1 MNNSIFK
8 AEFFK
13 TNRQRLRTLFT
24 GKAPIVITANGQMQR
39 SSDSAYSF
47 VQDANFWYLTGID
60 EPDIIL
66 VLDKEKEYLIVPS
79 RDSSRETFEGAIA
92 FDKLRKISGIK
103 QIYNDKDGWNQLSS
117 RLKKVKHFATIAAP
131 PAYIEQL
138 GMYTNPARAQLLS
151 RVKEQNEAIEPLHIN
166 SHLSLMRMI
175 KQPVEIEA
183 ICKAIDITSA
193 AIKKAMT
200 PAKISKYDNEA
211 QIEAELSKYFRTH
224 NSRGH
229 AFDPIV
235 ANGVNACTVHYSHNN
250 SDLNKKDLLL
260 IDVGAEY
267 DHYAADLTR
276 TFSLGSP
283 TKRQQ
288 AVYDAVL
295 DVQNHAIGL
304 LKPGVLLDDYEKNIE
319 HYMGEKLRELGL
331 IKTINHDNV
340 RKYYPY
346 YSSHF
351 LGLNV
356 HDSGLHDRPLEPG
369 VVLTVEPGI
378 HIKEEGIGIRI
389 EDNIIIT
396 EDGNKVLSEKL
407 PKRLCY

>member
-1 MNNSIFK
+1 MSYSSFG
-8 AEFFK
+8 AEFFEG
-13 TNRQRLRTLFT
+13 NRQRLRTLFT
-24 GKAPIVITANGQMQR
+24 GKAPIVITANGQLQR
-39 SSDSAYSF
+39 SSDSAYRF

-79 RDSSRETFEGAIA
+79 RSTARETFEGAISHH
-92 FDKLRKISGIK
+92 DLQKISGIK
-103 QIYNDKDGWNQLSS
+103 QIYDEKEGWNQLSG

-131 PAYIEQL
+131 PAYIDQL
-138 GMYTNPARAQLLS
+138 GMYTNPARAQLIAKI
-151 RVKEQNEAIEPLHIN
+151 KEINDNVEPLYIT

-175 KQPVEIEA
+175 KQPQEVEA
-183 ICKAIDITSA
+183 IKHAIDITA
-193 AIKKAMT
+193 GAIKKAMT
-200 PAKISKYDNEA
+200 PAKIEKYSNEA
-211 QIEAELSKYFRTH
+211 EIEAEITKYFRI
-224 NSRGH
+224 NSAKGH
-229 AFDPIV
+229 AFDPII
-235 ANGVNACTVHYSHNN
+235 ANGHNACVVHYNQNN
-250 SDLNKKDLLL
+250 SELNKKELLL
-260 IDVGAEY
+260 IDIGAEY
-267 DHYAADLTR
+267 NHYAADLTR
-276 TFSLGSP
+276 TFSLSTP
-283 TKRQQ
+283 NKRQQ

-295 DVQNHAIGL
+295 DVQNYAISL
-304 LKPGVLLDDYEKNIE
+304 LKPGILLDDFENDIE

-378 HIKEEGIGIRI
+378 HINEEGIGIRI
-389 EDNIIIT
+389 EDNILIT
-396 EDGNKVLSEKL
+396 DNGNTVLSEKL
-407 PKRLCY
+407 PKRLC

>member
-1 MNNSIFK
+1 MNDSSFGAK
-8 AEFFK
+8 FFEG
-13 TNRQRLRTLFT
+13 NRQRLRTLFT

-39 SSDSAYSF
+39 SSDSAYLF

-66 VLDKEKEYLIVPS
+66 VIDKDKEYLIVPS
-79 RDSSRETFEGAIA
+79 RSSSRETFEGAISY
-92 FDKLRKISGIK
+92 DELREVSGIS
-103 QIYNDKDGWNQLSS
+103 QIYDQKEGWSQLAN
-117 RLKKVKHFATIAAP
+117 RIKKVKHVATLAVP
-131 PAYIEQL
+131 PAYIDQL

-151 RVKEQNEAIEPLHIN
+151 KIKEINDNIEPLHIS

-175 KQPVEIEA
+175 KQPQEISA
-183 ICKAIDITSA
+183 IQKAIDITA
-193 AIKKAMT
+193 GAIKKAMT
-200 PAKISKYDNEA
+200 PKKIAKYQNEA
-211 QIEAELSKYFRTH
+211 QIEAEITKHFRI
-224 NSRGH
+224 NGAKGH

-235 ANGVNACTVHYSHNN
+235 ANGKNACIVHYNQNN
-250 SDLNKKDLLL
+250 AELNNKELLL
-260 IDVGAEY
+260 IDIGAEY
-267 DHYAADLTR
+267 NHYAADLTR
-276 TFSLGSP
+276 TFSLDTP

-295 DVQNHAIGL
+295 DVQNYAINL
-304 LKPGVLLDDYEKNIE
+304 LKPGVLLDDFENDVE

-378 HIKEEGIGIRI
+378 HINEEGIGIRI
-389 EDNIIIT
+389 EDNVLIT
-396 EDGNKVLSEKL
+396 ENGNTVLSQKL
-407 PKRLCY
+407 PKRLC

>member
-1 MNNSIFK
+1 MNNSSFGVK
-8 AEFFK
+8 FFEG
-13 TNRQRLRTLFT
+13 NRQRLRTLFT
-24 GKAPIVITANGQMQR
+24 GKAPIVVTANGQMQR
-39 SSDSAYSF
+39 SSDSTYLF

-66 VLDKEKEYLIVPS
+66 VIDKDKEYLIVPS
-79 RDSSRETFEGAIA
+79 RSVSRETFEGAISY
-92 FDKLRKISGIK
+92 DELREISGIT
-103 QIYNDKDGWNQLSS
+103 QIYDEKEGWSQLAG
-117 RLKKVKHFATIAAP
+117 RIKKVKHVATLAVP
-131 PAYIEQL
+131 PAYIDQL
-138 GMYTNPARAQLLS
+138 GMYTNPARAHLLNKIKDINDS
-151 RVKEQNEAIEPLHIN
+151 IEPLHIT

-175 KQPVEIEA
+175 KQPQEIKA
-183 ICKAIDITSA
+183 IQQAIDITA
-193 AIKKAMT
+193 GAIKKAMT
-200 PAKISKYDNEA
+200 PTKIAKYQNES
-211 QIEAELSKYFRTH
+211 QIEAELTKHFRI
-224 NSRGH
+224 SGAKGH

-235 ANGVNACTVHYSHNN
+235 ANGKNACTVHYNQNN
-250 SDLNKKDLLL
+250 SDLDKKELLL
-260 IDVGAEY
+260 IDIGAEY
-267 DHYAADLTR
+267 NHYAADLTR
-276 TFSLGSP
+276 TFSLSTP

-295 DVQNHAIGL
+295 DVQNYAISL
-304 LKPGVLLDDYEKNIE
+304 LKPGVLLDDFENDIE

-378 HIKEEGIGIRI
+378 HIDHEGIGIRI
-389 EDNIIIT
+389 EDNIVIT
-396 EDGNKVLSEKL
+396 EDGNTVLSQKL
-407 PKRLCY
+407 PKRLC